1 MTLAVKPFHRYC
13 YPMDP
18 LLARGVDEFNAG
30 KFFTAHETWEALWLE
45 TVGAEKLLLQGLVQ
59 IAAGYAKAETGVR
72 GGALKL
78 LGHGLERVRLFLSN
92 ACGLALEPFVAA
104 VAADIERLRQA
115 PEASVDL
122 RLLVV
127 PTLHRE

>member
-1 MTLAVKPFHRYC
+1 
-13 YPMDP
+13 MDP

-30 KFFTAHETWEALWLE
+30 DFFTAHETWEALWLE
-45 TVGAEKLLLQGLVQ
+45 TASAEKLLLQGLVQ

-78 LGHGLERVRLFLSN
+78 LTRGLERVRPFLPA
-92 ACGLALEPFVAA
+92 ACGLALEPFATG
-104 VAADIERLRQA
+104 VAADIERLQKAPQA
-115 PEASVDL
+115 GLDL

-127 PTLHRE
+127 PTLRRE